1 MVFHNISSKTRGN
14 VFFRENHLELFLIL
28 HYDVDETLQKRG
40 RQQVNKITETLY
52 TERYRYDERCEISMK
67 NCTLKLNF
75 KNI

>member
-40 RQQVNKITETLY
+40 RQQVNKITETY
-52 TERYRYDERCEISMK
+52 IQKDIDMMKDVRYQ
-67 NCTLKLNF
+67 
-75 KNI
+75 